1 MRSKSSNVFA
11 AISCTL
17 GLSIQPQSWLHRML
31 KRLNS
36 TMIHKSES
44 WTPED
49 VVHDFDL
56 NISLW
61 CYIKPNKTDLVQ
73 NLHGPSFTK
82 ASTLSHPCTGSRPEV
97 PELHPQNV
105 WTQLYN
111 WIHWDTSEGMIEWV
125 SVLGSSTF
133 LQTIFKH
140 IFLARVGMPERKI
153 AMIQTNATWSSPK
166 RRGNTKQMHL
176 QNNPSWVTALHK
188 QLSQQHLDVSCR
200 YVHILHLP
208 IHFLPPWLQ
217 PRCTGS
223 VGVNFIHLGQSRW
236 WSDHAVTNPG
246 VVELPRIEFR
256 TSWRALRFSKIVASF
271 RCTRDV
277 LSSPRSF
284 KTWSLQVLSKMIHW
298 SVLKVKRM

>member
-11 AISCTL
+11 AISGTL
-17 GLSIQPQSWLHRML
+17 GLSIQPQSWLRWML

-61 CYIKPNKTDLVQ
+61 CYIKPNKTGLVQ

-125 SVLGSSTF
+125 SVGKFYASTNNF
-133 LQTIFKH
+133 QTHFFGTCWNAWKKNCNDSNKRNMVFTKKTQKH
-140 IFLARVGMPERKI
+140 K
-153 AMIQTNATWSSPK
+153 TNAS
-166 RRGNTKQMHL
+166 TKQ
-176 QNNPSWVTALHK
+176 PF
-188 QLSQQHLDVSCR
+188 LSH
-200 YVHILHLP
+200 
-208 IHFLPPWLQ
+208 
-217 PRCTGS
+217 
-223 VGVNFIHLGQSRW
+223 
-236 WSDHAVTNPG
+236 
-246 VVELPRIEFR
+246 RI
-256 TSWRALRFSKIVASF
+256 A
-271 RCTRDV
+271 
-277 LSSPRSF
+277 
-284 KTWSLQVLSKMIHW
+284 
-298 SVLKVKRM
+298 